1 MERRPIQVLDPHCR
15 FTDIGTAAG
24 APSLARLI
32 VLPQPKKAGSS
43 DTTESLSSNVQVEP
57 ECGIDPAQP
66 GREDLRQQKWADGRE
81 LFAFKKYAARPLDNI
96 EPERGQQDP
105 AFGAVDKRGLKDFF
119 QFLYAGAQGR
129 LRNMVRFRRPPK
141 VAVIGEHFLR
151 RSALADVEPA
161 RGICADRPRRLR
173 AAH

>member
-1 MERRPIQVLDPHCR
+1 VQPFDEPRRRVFD
-15 FTDIGTAAG
+15 
-24 APSLARLI
+24 
-32 VLPQPKKAGSS
+32 
-43 DTTESLSSNVQVEP
+43 QVEP

-66 GREDLRQQKWADGRE
+66 GQDFRQQKWADGRDYAHPQGSAERLTFGPSGFDE

-129 LRNMVRFRRPPK
+129 LRNMARFRRPPK